1 MNEVID
7 LLNNPSKRQEGLS
20 IARTLD
26 SLTYEL
32 MNHLILCGLK
42 ENDPSF
48 NGEYIKLCVKH
59 KGAKKIGDLLIDFF
73 VNGNINE
80 KIGSLKALY
89 HVSEEPL
96 ILDESTK
103 RFIENPKFK
112 EHKTTYKEREKILIK
127 EYRKCDN
134 IILKFFF
141 KWAIPSKSGDFFKGV
156 PETYADLETLIK
168 DDIKLK
174 KQLTEY
180 AEWN

>member
-7 LLNNPSKRQEGLS
+7 LLNNPLKRQEGLF

-26 SLTYEL
+26 SLTDEL
-32 MNHLILCGLK
+32 INDLILCGLK

-59 KGAKKIGDLLIDFF
+59 KGTKNIGNRLIDFF
-73 VNGNINE
+73 SNGSMNE

-96 ILDESTK
+96 ILDESAN

-112 EHKTTYKEREKILIK
+112 EHKTAYKEREKILIK
-127 EYRKCDN
+127 EYKKCDN

-141 KWAIPSKSGDFFKGV
+141 KWAIPSKSSDFFKGV
-156 PETYADLETLIK
+156 PETYTDLVTLVK
-168 DDIKLK
+168 NDIQLK
-174 KQLTEY
+174 EQLTEY
-180 AEWN
+180 TEWN